1 MNRLATYF
9 QTFAAIFTLALWA
22 SSPALAQV
30 EIEVA
35 AGDST
40 ILAAVSQANPGD
52 ILVLTTDGGLYTNPD
67 EIKPDFPL
75 TIKAADGLT
84 NRPVLQNTGPDGTK
98 DIIRLYSDLT
108 LIGLE
113 FDGLNEAKYGIRTG
127 SGSGDAANVKQGYV
141 LKIMDCYFHDIV
153 SGADGNAF
161 RAYGST
167 LADSIIVRNSL
178 FENMGKEG
186 VRVRDEDSDRR
197 GFGFYN
203 VNYFEVSHSTFWDI
217 KNDAISVYGG
227 DEDPNTPGPE
237 VLIDHVTFHN
247 AGHYVINLKDVEDAQ
262 VTNSILVGNYD
273 IVNATGKTLGAPW
286 LVTGARIAYTDTLN
300 VSDDAV
306 WTFASGSPEDRR
318 NPTVES
324 LYAVDPMFA
333 DPDNGDFTLS
343 SASPLIGA
351 GEDGSDLGD
360 MRWWPSGGGGGG
372 AVHQVAAGQNTLMEA
387 VEAAAA
393 GDIIEL
399 TDSGGE
405 YLNDDQINIEVPLTV
420 RAAYGLADKPVI
432 KNNEPDESTRVVFRI
447 YDDLTLHGVE
457 IDGQAGT
464 DFNAKYLLRID
475 GDDVVDGMNLK
486 VYDSFLHDVVAGS
499 DGNFLRQY
507 AGTLADSVIFRNV
520 VLDNS
525 GKEGLRIKDE
535 SSDNKALGIHNVNY
549 FEVSNSTISNTKAD
563 GIYVDGG
570 DEDESTPEPE
580 FKVDGLTCYNCGF
593 GNGRAIFPR
602 NILNATITNSI
613 LAHSNVDTEGS
624 VLIEGNSSITHSNL
638 FEVSPIILSSG
649 ATQHNILNL
658 DPTFADPANLDF
670 TLGHRILQEAGW
682 GDPRWTMGPVS
693 SEDEIVLPT
702 QMTLGQNYP
711 NPFYG
716 QTAIPYQ
723 IDEPG
728 MATLEV
734 FDILGRQITS
744 VANTHA
750 APGEYIVDL
759 SLEGYAAGLYVYRLR
774 VDDQVQH
781 RTLTLLK

>member
-9 QTFAAIFTLALWA
+9 GTFAAIFTLALWA

-35 AGDST
+35 AGQNT
-40 ILAAVSQANPGD
+40 ILDAVAQASPGD
-52 ILVLTTDGGLYTNPD
+52 IIVLTTDGGEYPNDD
-67 EIKPDFPL
+67 EIKPDIPL
-75 TIKAADGLT
+75 TFMAAPGLT
-84 NRPVLQNTGPDGTK
+84 NRPVLTNNGTDGTK
-98 DIIRLYSDLT
+98 DIFRLYNDLT

-113 FDGLNEAKYGIRTG
+113 IDGLNEAKYGIRTG
-127 SGSGDAANVKQGYV
+127 SGSGDAANVTQGYV

-153 SGADGNAF
+153 SGSDGNAF

-167 LADSIIVRNSL
+167 LADSIIIRNSL

-197 GFGFYN
+197 GFGFFN

-237 VLIDHVTFHN
+237 VLIDHVTIYN
-247 AGHYVINLKDVEDAQ
+247 AGHYVINLKDVENAQ
-262 VTNSILVGNYD
+262 ITNSILVGNYD
-273 IVNATGKTLGAPW
+273 IINATGKTLGAPW

-300 VSDDAV
+300 VSDDGV
-306 WTFASGSPEDRR
+306 WTGNR
-318 NPTVES
+318 PTPTEES

-360 MRWWPSGGGGGG
+360 MRWSSSGGGGGG

-405 YLNDDQINIEVPLTV
+405 YLNDDQINIEVPLTI
-420 RAAYGLADKPVI
+420 RAAAGLAAKPVI

-447 YDDLTLHGVE
+447 YDDFTLHGIE

-475 GDDVVDGMNLK
+475 DNDDGSGLQADGLNLK
-486 VYDSFLHDVVAGS
+486 VYDSYLHDVVVGG

-507 AGTLADSVIFRNV
+507 ALTLADSVIFRNV

-525 GKEGLRIKDE
+525 GKEGIRIKDE
-535 SSDNKALGIHNVNY
+535 SSDNKAMGIHNVNY
-549 FEVSNSTISNTKAD
+549 FEVSNSTISNTKND

-580 FKVDGLTCYNCGF
+580 FIVDGLTCYNCGF

-613 LAHSNVDTEGS
+613 LAHSNTDTEGS

-638 FEVSPIILSSG
+638 FEVSPIKLSSG

-658 DPTFADPANLDF
+658 DPMFADPDNLDF

-682 GDPRWTMGPVS
+682 GDPQWTMGTVS
-693 SEDEIVLPT
+693 IEDEIVLPT

-711 NPFYG
+711 NPFRG

-744 VANTHA
+744 VVNTHE
-750 APGEYIVDL
+750 APGEYIL
-759 SLEGYAAGLYVYRLR
+759 NLRLEGYAAGLYVYRLR

>member
-1 MNRLATYF
+1 MNRLATCF
-9 QTFAAIFTLALWA
+9 WTFATIFTLALWA

-35 AGDST
+35 AGQNT
-40 ILAAVSQANPGD
+40 IIDAVAQASPGD
-52 ILVLTTDGGLYTNPD
+52 ILVLTTDGGEYPNDD
-67 EIKPDFPL
+67 EIKPDIPL
-75 TIKAADGLT
+75 TIMAAPGLMNRPILT
-84 NRPVLQNTGPDGTK
+84 NNGTDGTK
-98 DIIRLYSDLT
+98 DIIRLYNDLT

-113 FDGLNEAKYGIRTG
+113 IDGLDEAKYGIRTG
-127 SGSGDAANVKQGYV
+127 SGSGDAANVKQDYV

-153 SGADGNAF
+153 SGSDGNAF

-167 LADSIIVRNSL
+167 MADSIIIRNSL
-178 FENMGKEG
+178 IENMGKEG
-186 VRVRDEDSDRR
+186 VRVRDEDSDRP
-197 GFGFYN
+197 GFGFFN
-203 VNYFEVSHSTFWDI
+203 VKYFEVSHSTFWDI

-227 DEDPNTPGPE
+227 DEDTTTVGPE
-237 VLIDHVTFHN
+237 VLIDHVTVYN
-247 AGHYVINLKDVEDAQ
+247 SGHYLVNLKFVENAQ
-262 VTNSILVGNYD
+262 VTNSILVQNYD
-273 IVNATGKTLGAPW
+273 IANATMKTLGAPW
-286 LVTGARIAYTDTLN
+286 LVEGARIAYTDTLN
-300 VSDDAV
+300 VSDDGV
-306 WTFASGSPEDRR
+306 WTGGE

-351 GEDGSDLGD
+351 GEDGSTLGD

-372 AVHQVAAGQNTLMEA
+372 AVHQVAAGQNTLLDA

-420 RAAYGLADKPVI
+420 RAAAGLADKPVI

-447 YDDLTLHGVE
+447 YDDFTLHGVE

-475 GDDVVDGMNLK
+475 DNDDGSGLQADGLNLK

-507 AGTLADSVIFRNV
+507 ALTLADSVIFRNV
-520 VLDNS
+520 VLNNS

-535 SSDNKALGIHNVNY
+535 SSDNKAMGIHNVNY
-549 FEVSNSTISNTKAD
+549 FEVSNSTIANTKAD

-570 DEDESTPEPE
+570 DEDAATPEPE
-580 FKVDGLTCYNCGF
+580 FSVDGLTCYNCGSD
-593 GNGRAIFPR
+593 NGRAIFPR
-602 NILNATITNSI
+602 NILNAKITNSI
-613 LAHSNVDTEGS
+613 LAHSNTDKEGS

-638 FEVSPIILSSG
+638 VEVSPIKLSSE
-649 ATQHNILNL
+649 ATQHNILDL
-658 DPTFADPANLDF
+658 DPMFADPDNLDF

-711 NPFYG
+711 NPFRG

-734 FDILGRQITS
+734 FDMLGRQLTR
-744 VANTHA
+744 VVNAHA
-750 APGEYIVDL
+750 APGEYIVNL

-774 VDDQVQH
+774 VDDQVEH